1 MVSLW
6 WEGKLRCH
14 TELPSVRALL
24 RPLILGLLL
33 IPFCVYWSQDQVIDR
48 IFSLMVPPLAITM
61 LVAVLNAP
69 LRKRLPKL
77 ALSGP
82 EIAVLY
88 AMLATACAMAG
99 EWMDMLAPQVYG
111 FAIYAQNNPRFES
124 ITPFL
129 SDWFYFK
136 DPKILNDFA
145 QGREEYFIRQL
156 PLWLPKAGAWTLLLT
171 LLCTAM
177 LCINAILK
185 DQWVHKEK
193 LAFPLVQLPLV
204 VAEGMDGKTP
214 VFKDR
219 LFWGAF
225 LIVFGIDILNG
236 LSFLYPALP
245 KLNIRFLADMNS
257 WFSSPPWNQTGW
269 TPIGIFPYLAALGF
283 LMPTDL
289 LFSLL
294 FFFMVRK
301 GQQIVSYSMGNEQG
315 VFGGGGLVPSAP
327 YFSEQSWGAFLG
339 LFVSAMWLA
348 RPHLKQVWE
357 DIWSGKR
364 EPGELSHRFTFLLM
378 IFCILGV
385 GVIGVGIGLPFVFVL
400 FYVVI
405 FLVFSIAVTRL
416 RAALGA
422 PTHEMA
428 FMGPHQL
435 VLDFHGAAGL
445 QPDLVTRTMSTFH
458 IMNRLHRTH
467 PMPTLMEGLYLADRT
482 GLSGRAMFLGLVLAI
497 ALGSFGGFIA
507 HVWLGYRWT
516 PVSWVSGEV
525 GGVINSITSTPRPAN
540 PTAMLAVGAGFLV
553 VLGLDWI
560 RFRVP
565 GFWLHPAGYALAM
578 NFGVD
583 YYWFGLFIV
592 LLVKVYMQ
600 KFYGLKGSEKL
611 RLIAFGLVLGEFAAE
626 FIWAIFS
633 MLNERQATYSI
644 SINGKLGWNQ

>member
-1 MVSLW
+1 M
-6 WEGKLRCH
+6 RM
-14 TELPSVRALL
+14 LL
-24 RPLILGLLL
+24 RPLFLGIFL
-33 IPFCVYWSQDQVIDR
+33 IPFCVYWAQDQGIDR

-61 LVAVLNAP
+61 VIAALNAP
-69 LRKRLPKL
+69 LRRKLPKL

-82 EIAVLY
+82 ELAVLY

-99 EWMDMLAPQVYG
+99 EWMDMIVPQVYG
-111 FAIYAQNNPRFES
+111 YAIYAQNNPRFEK
-124 ITPFL
+124 ILPFL
-129 SDWFYFK
+129 SDWFFFK
-136 DPKILNDFA
+136 DPKVLNDFA
-145 QGREEYFIRQL
+145 QGREASFWPQL
-156 PLWLPKAGAWTLLLT
+156 ALWLPKAGAWTLLLT
-171 LLCTAM
+171 LICTTM

-185 DQWVHKEK
+185 DQWIHREK

-204 VAEGMDGKTP
+204 VSEGMDGKNP
-214 VFKDR
+214 LFREK

-225 LIVFGIDILNG
+225 FAVFLIDMLNG

-245 KLNIRFLADMNS
+245 RLNIRFLADMNS
-257 WFSSPPWNQTGW
+257 WFSAPPWNQTGW
-269 TPIGIFPYLAALGF
+269 TPIGVFPYLAALGF

-294 FFFMVRK
+294 FFFVVRK
-301 GQQIVSYSMGNEQG
+301 GQQLVSYSLGNEQG

-339 LFVSAMWLA
+339 LFASAMWLA

-357 DIWSGKR
+357 DIWSGHR
-364 EPGELSHRFTFLLM
+364 EPGQLSHRFLFLLLLACL
-378 IFCILGV
+378 IAIGL
-385 GVIGVGIGLPFVFVL
+385 IGVGIGLPFVFVI
-400 FYVVI
+400 FYVGI
-405 FLVFSIAVTRL
+405 FLIFSIAVTRL

-445 QPDLVTRTMSTFH
+445 SPDLVTRTMSTFH
-458 IMNRLHRTH
+458 FMNRLHRTH
-467 PMPTLMEGLYLADRT
+467 PMPTQMEGLYLAEKT
-482 GLSGRAMFLGLVLAI
+482 GLSGRAMFGALFLATV
-497 ALGSFGGFIA
+497 LGSFGGFIA

-516 PVSWVSGEV
+516 PVSWISSEVSGV
-525 GGVINSITSTPRPAN
+525 VNSITSTPRPPN
-540 PTAMLAVGAGFLV
+540 PTAMGAVGAGFLV
-553 VLGLDWI
+553 VLALDFI

-583 YYWFGLFIV
+583 YYWFGLLVV
-592 LLVKVYMQ
+592 LLVKVFVQ
-600 KFYGLKGSEKL
+600 KFYGLTGSDKL
-611 RLIAFGLVLGEFAAE
+611 RQVAFGLVLGEFTAE
-626 FIWAIFS
+626 LLWALFS
-633 MLNERQATYSI
+633 MLNDRQATYSI

>member
-1 MVSLW
+1 
-6 WEGKLRCH
+6 
-14 TELPSVRALL
+14 LL
-24 RPLILGLLL
+24 GILLL
-33 IPFCVYWSQDQVIDR
+33 PLCVYWSQDQTIDR

-61 LVAVLNAP
+61 LVAALNAP
-69 LRKRLPKL
+69 LRKKLPKL

-82 EIAVLY
+82 ELGVLY

-111 FAIYAQNNPRFES
+111 FAIYAQNNPRFER
-124 ITPFL
+124 ILPFL
-129 SDWFYFK
+129 SDWFFFK
-136 DPKILNDFA
+136 DPKVLNDFA
-145 QGREEYFIRQL
+145 QGREEFFIRQI

-185 DQWVHKEK
+185 DQWVHQEK

-204 VAEGMDGKTP
+204 VAEGRDGKTLI
-214 VFKDR
+214 FREK

-225 LIVFGIDILNG
+225 LSVFIIDILNG
-236 LSFLYPALP
+236 LSFLYPTLP
-245 KLNIRFLADMNS
+245 SLNIRFLADMNG

-294 FFFMVRK
+294 FFFFVRK
-301 GQQIVSYSMGNEQG
+301 GQQIVSYALGNEQG

-339 LFVSAMWLA
+339 LFVTAIGFA
-348 RPHLKQVWE
+348 RGHLKQVWD
-357 DIWSGKR
+357 DIWTGR
-364 EPGELSHRFTFLLM
+364 QRPGELSYRFTFLLLL
-378 IFCILGV
+378 FCIGAT
-385 GVIGVGIGLPFVFVL
+385 GVIGAGIGLPLIFVL
-400 FYVVI
+400 FYIVI
-405 FLVFSIAVTRL
+405 FLVFSVAVTRL

-445 QPDLVTRTMSTFH
+445 QPDLVTRTMSLFH
-458 IMNRLHRTH
+458 MMNRLHRTH

-482 GLSGRAMFLGLVLAI
+482 GLSGRAMFFGLVIAI
-497 ALGSFGGFIA
+497 ALGSFGGFFA

-525 GGVINSITSTPRPAN
+525 GGVINNIVSTPRPPN
-540 PTAMLAVGAGFLV
+540 PTAMGAVGIGFLV
-553 VLGLDWI
+553 VLALDWI

-583 YYWFGLFIV
+583 YYWFGLFLV
-592 LLVKVYMQ
+592 LLVKLYMQ

-611 RLIAFGLVLGEFAAE
+611 RLVAFGLILGEFAAE
-626 FIWAIFS
+626 FIWAVFS